1 MESMSR
7 VLLVDDNPLFRLG
20 LRELVKTMQPT
31 MEVVEVDSFTAARA
45 LLRAGPDVA
54 LIMLDMQLPDCGGFM
69 GLFKLRTEFPEIP
82 VIIFSTSAD
91 SESVSRAL
99 ASGAAGYISKSSSC
113 DVISRALA
121 ATLSNK
127 SWTPVPI
134 FAGENQVNPIAA
146 LSPAQL
152 RVLNGLKRGLRNKEI
167 AFELGLSEKTIKAY
181 LSMLYRKLGVSSRTQ
196 ALILLQEVL
205 VDSHPQPAP

>member
-1 MESMSR
+1 MSR

-20 LRELVKTMQPT
+20 LRELVKTVQPQ
-31 MEVVEVDSFTAARA
+31 MEVTEVETFTAARA
-45 LLRAGPDVA
+45 LLRAGSDVA
-54 LIMLDMQLPDCGGFM
+54 LIMLDMQLADCGGFI
-69 GLFKLRTEFPEIP
+69 GLFKLRTEFPDIP

-99 ASGAAGYISKSSSC
+99 ASGAAGYISKSASC
-113 DVISRALA
+113 DVIARDLKT
-121 ATLSNK
+121 TLSEK
-127 SWTPVPI
+127 SWSPVPI
-134 FAGENQVNPIAA
+134 IAGENQVNHIAA

-167 AFELGLSEKTIKAY
+167 AFELGLTEKTIKAY
-181 LSMLYRKLGVSSRTQ
+181 LSTLYRKLGVNSRTQ

-205 VDSHPQPAP
+205 ADSHFPHVQPS